1 MMVYYDAT
9 AKKSVQEV
17 SLKCYPSVHPTPQR
31 AARQER
37 RLNSEHY
44 NAVPLR
50 HRLWQVHADWCRKQT
65 IVTCLCDNK
74 LLLAIGYRRF
84 QQFVCN
90 KLLTYQTRLISSR

>member
-17 SLKCYPSVHPTPQR
+17 SLKCHPSVHPTPQR

-37 RLNSEHY
+37 HLNSQHY

-50 HRLWQVHADWCRKQT
+50 HRLW
-65 IVTCLCDNK
+65 
-74 LLLAIGYRRF
+74 
-84 QQFVCN
+84 
-90 KLLTYQTRLISSR
+90 